1 VSYGAAFFLT
11 PSDVYLILVYVPTLP
26 LGEPRRRREDNIQMD
41 LKETGWE
48 GMD

>member
-1 VSYGAAFFLT
+1 MVLRSSLLLQMFI
-11 PSDVYLILVYVPTLP
+11 VYLILVYVPTLL
-26 LGEPRRRREDNIQMD
+26 LGVPRRRRKDNIQMG

>member
-1 VSYGAAFFLT
+1 MVLRSSLPLQMFI
-11 PSDVYLILVYVPTLP
+11 VYFILVYVPTLL
-26 LGEPRRRREDNIQMD
+26 LGVPRRRREDIIQMD